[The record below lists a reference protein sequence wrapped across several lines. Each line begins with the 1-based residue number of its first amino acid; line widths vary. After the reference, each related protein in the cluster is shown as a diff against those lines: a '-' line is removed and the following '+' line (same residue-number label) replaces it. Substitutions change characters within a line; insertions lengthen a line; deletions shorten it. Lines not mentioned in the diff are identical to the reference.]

1 MEIGR
6 RVEQIKNI
14 EKIPDA
20 EKNCFSVSGIFN
32 KIAVSY
38 TLLYIV
44 CL

>member
-20 EKNCFSVSGIFN
+20 EK
-32 KIAVSY
+32 K
-38 TLLYIV
+38 LLFRIGDFQ
-44 CL
+44 